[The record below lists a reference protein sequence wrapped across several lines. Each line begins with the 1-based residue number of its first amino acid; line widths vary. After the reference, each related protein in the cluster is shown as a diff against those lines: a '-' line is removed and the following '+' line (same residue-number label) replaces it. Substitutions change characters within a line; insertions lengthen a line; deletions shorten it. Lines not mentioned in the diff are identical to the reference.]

1 MGAMSMEARSRG
13 DGMDI
18 DLTGLGVL
26 SYAFP
31 YGRPFGGSPLPTS
44 RRLFGVPNA
53 SLGPFVLV
61 LERGCACA
69 LCVPPTARGLGPD
82 WTTATWSSV

>member
-1 MGAMSMEARSRG
+1 
-13 DGMDI
+13 MDI

-31 YGRPFGGSPLPTS
+31 YGRPFGGSPLPPS
-44 RRLFGVPNA
+44 RRLFGVRNA
-53 SLGPFVLV
+53 SLGALVLV

-69 LCVPPTARGLGPD
+69 FCALPPTERGLGPD